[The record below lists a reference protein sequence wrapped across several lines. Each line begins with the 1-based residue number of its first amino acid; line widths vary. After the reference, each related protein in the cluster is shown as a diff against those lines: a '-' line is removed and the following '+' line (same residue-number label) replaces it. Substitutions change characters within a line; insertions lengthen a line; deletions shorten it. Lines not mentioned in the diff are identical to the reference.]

1 MALRPD
7 FTALVA
13 KVAASRMQDRELP
26 IRLFYSGEVLRYQ
39 PPRAGRQE
47 DLFQIGLEH
56 IGDGLDSDVEI
67 LVVALEA
74 LARLGLTDALLTVG
88 HAGFILGILESE
100 SLAGEKL
107 HAVLEAMRSRD
118 REGLRSIFDG
128 APPTVL
134 LEVMQLFGDADV
146 LERAQSVAR
155 TPRSREALDRL
166 QSVAAVLKELGLDQQ
181 VHFDL
186 SEILGFDYYTGLIF
200 EIHMP
205 GAGVAL
211 GGGGRY
217 DSLMGRFGADRPA
230 VGFSMSLDRLAHV
243 LSSTEAD
250 WMEKRAPQTVKNSSN
265 LSKMMAEAIEIRRR
279 GGRVRIR

>member
-1 MALRPD
+1 
-7 FTALVA
+7 
-13 KVAASRMQDRELP
+13 
-26 IRLFYSGEVLRYQ
+26 
-39 PPRAGRQE
+39 
-47 DLFQIGLEH
+47 
-56 IGDGLDSDVEI
+56 
-67 LVVALEA
+67 
-74 LARLGLTDALLTVG
+74 
-88 HAGFILGILESE
+88 
-100 SLAGEKL
+100 
-107 HAVLEAMRSRD
+107 
-118 REGLRSIFDG
+118 
-128 APPTVL
+128 
-134 LEVMQLFGDADV
+134 
-146 LERAQSVAR
+146 
-155 TPRSREALDRL
+155 
-166 QSVAAVLKELGLDQQ
+166 VAAVLKELGLDQQ